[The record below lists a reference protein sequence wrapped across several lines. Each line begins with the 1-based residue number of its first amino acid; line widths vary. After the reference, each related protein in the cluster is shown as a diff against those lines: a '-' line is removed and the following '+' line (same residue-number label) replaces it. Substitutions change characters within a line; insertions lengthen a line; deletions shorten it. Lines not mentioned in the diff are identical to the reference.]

1 MSLAT
6 SQGFSHPHFIVI
18 KKIWLGLLEGQ
29 LDKRSLQLN
38 FQIHLS
44 SSGILSPQEKK
55 CLTFKCK

>member
-29 LDKRSLQLN
+29 LDNRWLQLN

-44 SSGILSPQEKK
+44 CSWDALAAKEEVFNI
-55 CLTFKCK
+55 